1 MTIFQAF
8 GNRLHP
14 LGQLLQSLV
23 DAFRATYGG
32 VVAHSR
38 LLPYAVQ
45 EVRVGGIVIERKNRV
60 MKFVLV
66 GNRKR
71 MGRKEGFYIFL
82 SS

>member
-1 MTIFQAF
+1 MNPFQAF

-14 LGQLLQSLV
+14 LGQLLLSLV

-45 EVRVGGIVIERKNRV
+45 EVGIEGWERETKAEEYVCGENR
-60 MKFVLV
+60 
-66 GNRKR
+66 
-71 MGRKEGFYIFL
+71 
-82 SS
+82 STD